1 LIFTIFCSKKLDYYR
16 ELYTKMKHSHVAGYT
31 TGSSQEQRRKFFL
44 VLGCQDIPVFL
55 FS

>member
-16 ELYTKMKHSHVAGYT
+16 ELYTKIKYSHGAGT
-31 TGSSQEQRRKFFL
+31 TARLSQGQRLKIFCLHGS
-44 VLGCQDIPVFL
+44 QDIPVFL